1 MSGHSKWHNIA
12 LKKGKTDAKKAGVF
26 SKLVRLIVVAAREGG
41 GDPAM
46 NFRLR
51 MAIDKAKEANV
62 PKDNI
67 DRAVARGSGNGE
79 EGRLET
85 VVYEAMG
92 PGGAAL
98 LVEAITD
105 NRNRTNGNLRSL
117 MTKHGLNPE
126 AKVMWQFEHKGV
138 VRSDK
143 LDAITNW
150 DDFELAMIEAGADD
164 IIRGD
169 GLQIICSISLLQKMA
184 EAVKA
189 AGVEVSSAELEYVAK
204 EALSLDDATGQ
215 KLASAIET
223 IEEDDDVS
231 AVYTNAV

>member
-26 SKLVRLIVVAAREGG
+26 SKLVRLIVMAAREGG

-67 DRAVARGSGNGE
+67 DRAIARGSGNGE

-105 NRNRTNGNLRSL
+105 NRNRTNGNLRSV
-117 MTKHGLNPE
+117 MTKLGLNPE

-138 VRSDK
+138 VRSEK
-143 LDAITNW
+143 LDSITNW

-164 IIRGD
+164 IVRGD
-169 GLQIICSISLLQKMA
+169 DLQIICSISALQKMA

-204 EALSLDDATGQ
+204 ETLALSDTDGQ
-215 KLASAIET
+215 KLASAIEG